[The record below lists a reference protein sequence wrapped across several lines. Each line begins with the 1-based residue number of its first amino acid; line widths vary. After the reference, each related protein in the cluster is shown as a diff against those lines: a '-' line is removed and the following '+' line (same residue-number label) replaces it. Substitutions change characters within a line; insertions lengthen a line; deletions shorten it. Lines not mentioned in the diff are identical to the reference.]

1 MIRTSTIFKRSF
13 GNTHGVS
20 FPALMF
26 SVDDFNQFY
35 QEVTMKT
42 FRISLVLVAFF
53 SLLIGSAPMTA
64 NSASLAIG
72 ESDLSAAT
80 HQELAQARSATAK
93 YHDIA
98 QAVADGYVNF
108 NLYVPGEGFH
118 YVKFSL
124 IDANFDPAQP
134 EMLLYSPVPGE
145 NRLELAGVEYLV
157 PLALSPDP
165 PAGFTGDADQWRMDA
180 EGFGLWELNA
190 WIWLHNPEGIFG
202 HDNPRV
208 P

>member
-1 MIRTSTIFKRSF
+1 
-13 GNTHGVS
+13 
-20 FPALMF
+20 
-26 SVDDFNQFY
+26 
-35 QEVTMKT
+35 MKT
-42 FRISLVLVAFF
+42 FRLSLVLIAVC

-64 NSASLAIG
+64 HGPSALAIG
-72 ESDLSAAT
+72 KQGLSAAT
-80 HQELAQARSATAK
+80 EQELAQARSATAK

-98 QAVADGYVNF
+98 QAEADGYVNF

-124 IDANFDPAQP
+124 IDGNFDPAQP

-145 NRLELAGVEYLV
+145 DRLELAGVEYLV
-157 PLALSPDP
+157 PLSLSPEA
-165 PAGFTGDADQWRMDA
+165 PAGFTGDDDQWRMDS

-190 WIWLHNPEGIFG
+190 WIWLHNPEGVFG